1 MKIRTAIIYIL
12 TALCFGT
19 AAAEEPERTPAFPG
33 AEGWGRYVT
42 GGRGGKVIHVTN
54 LNDSGEGSLRSAIE
68 TEGAR
73 TIVFDVS
80 GTIYLKSGLGINK
93 GDVTIAGQTAPGD
106 GICIADAPV
115 TINTSNVIMRYIRL
129 RPGNRNGGEFDA
141 LEAKD
146 RSRIIIDHCSL
157 SWSVDETCSVYGNRF
172 STVQWCIIAQSLR
185 YGGHTKD
192 AHGYGA
198 MMGGEGATY
207 HHNLLMHHDS
217 RCPRIC
223 ERPASGPRDTTD
235 FRNNVMYNWAGQG
248 CYGAENMYFNM
259 VNNYYKPGP
268 ATSTRSSN
276 IQKRICGITVNST
289 VGDPMY
295 HVWAK
300 VFVSGNYNT
309 KHADVTRD
317 NFNYGIW
324 AQIDENARNNP
335 SASGLYRSQ
344 MELKE
349 PVKYYYVTTHTAQDA
364 FERVMDYA
372 GASYRRDSHD
382 ALMVSDARLGEATYT
397 GSGSGNGKGIIDS
410 PYDNRPADADDN
422 WNPWPVLAREEAP
435 ADTDRDGMP
444 DEWEIANG
452 LDPENPEDRNLRT
465 EEGYTML
472 EVYINSLVEH
482 ITEAQN
488 EGGNAD
494 GDIERFPVIKDS
506 YTISNDTRTDGSWT
520 FDGGFSISNSK
531 NSSYYTSGSYIGV
544 RHNVSHTI
552 TLPERMQVDAISITG
567 HTRYS
572 SDSYGDASLIEL
584 NGETFSAGTYSLAKG
599 EADSEFT
606 VRPSE
611 PLTGSF
617 TMTWS
622 DNIPLMKITLHTSA
636 ASFAG
641 IDTPVATAPERPA
654 DNRWFN
660 LQGIEIPRPERPG
673 LYIRNGKIIRIAH

>member
-1 MKIRTAIIYIL
+1 MSLKHLL
-12 TALCFGT
+12 TYSLLALCLGT

-42 GGRGGKVIHVTN
+42 GGRGGKVVHVTN
-54 LNDSGEGSLRSAIE
+54 LNDSGEGSLRAAID
-68 TEGAR
+68 TDGAR
-73 TIVFDVS
+73 TIVFDIS

-115 TINTSNVIMRYIRL
+115 TINCSNVIMRYIRL

-172 STVQWCIIAQSLR
+172 STVQWCLIAQSLR
-185 YGGHTKD
+185 YGGHSKD

-198 MMGGEGATY
+198 MMGGEGASY

-268 ATSTRSSN
+268 ATASRPSN

-300 VFVSGNYNT
+300 VYVDGNFNSKY
-309 KHADVTRD
+309 ADVSRD

-324 AQIDENARNNP
+324 AQIDESARNNP
-335 SASGLYRSQ
+335 SVSGLRREEMQ
-344 MELKE
+344 LRE
-349 PVKYYYVTTHTAQDA
+349 PVKYYYVSTHSAADA
-364 FERVMDYA
+364 FERVLDFA
-372 GASYRRDSHD
+372 GASLHRDSHD
-382 ALMVSDARLGEATYT
+382 ELMASDARSGVATYT

-410 PYDNRPADADDN
+410 PYDNKPADADDS
-422 WNPWPVLAREEAP
+422 WSPWPLLARENAP
-435 ADTDRDGMP
+435 ADSDRDGMP
-444 DEWEIANG
+444 DMWEVEMG
-452 LDPENPEDRNLRT
+452 LDPQNPEDRNIRN

-488 EGGNAD
+488 EGAAAD
-494 GDIERFPVIKDS
+494 GYIERHAPVMES
-506 YTISNDTRTDGSWT
+506 YTLSNETRIDGSWS
-520 FDGGFSISNSK
+520 FDGDFSMSNSM
-531 NSSYYTSGSYIGV
+531 NGSYYTSGAYIGV
-544 RHNVSHTI
+544 SRDICHTI
-552 TLPERMQVDAISITG
+552 TLPERVQVDAVSITG

-572 SDSYGDASLIEL
+572 SATFGDASLVEL
-584 NGETFSAGTYSLAKG
+584 AGSTFESGDYSLAKG
-599 EADSEFT
+599 AEDSSFK
-606 VRPSE
+606 VILDKPA
-611 PLTGSF
+611 TGSM
-617 TMTWS
+617 TMTWTG
-622 DNIPLMKITLHTSA
+622 NIPLMMITLHTSA
-636 ASFAG
+636 A
-641 IDTPVATAPERPA
+641 
-654 DNRWFN
+654 
-660 LQGIEIPRPERPG
+660 
-673 LYIRNGKIIRIAH
+673 